1 MGLSLG
7 IGVALAAKRKKKNI
21 NVYVIL
27 GDGECNE
34 GSVWEAAMS
43 ASNFNLSNLC
53 AIIDHNKF
61 QQTGSN
67 DEIMKTKNLK
77 EKWHSFQW
85 NVIEIDGHS
94 ISEIYSALLK
104 NFNNSKPKLILAHTI
119 KGKGFSFSE
128 NNNDWH
134 HKIMSKKQYDQALEE
149 LENAK

>member
-7 IGVALAAKRKKKNI
+7 IGVAIAAKKNKKNY
-21 NVYVIL
+21 NVFVLI

-34 GSVWEAAMS
+34 GSVWEASMS
-43 ASNFNLSNLC
+43 AAHFKLNNLTAILDKNNL
-53 AIIDHNKF
+53 

-67 DEIMKTKNLK
+67 EDIMSTSNLGN
-77 EKWHSFQW
+77 KWKSFNW
-85 NVIEIDGHS
+85 DVIEVDGHN
-94 ISEIYSALLK
+94 ILQILTAFFQK
-104 NFNNSKPKLILAHTI
+104 TDRPKLILANTI

-134 HKIMSKKQYDQALEE
+134 HKIMSKKQYEEALKE